1 MISFLM
7 ARLGLSG
14 LSGMATSLARPL
26 TYLAAALA
34 ILASVWAG
42 KTWDENRFEAVRSD
56 MIKLADARV
65 SERGQMW
72 AASIAAA
79 NAEVAKREAERER
92 AAAALSAQ
100 LVARR
105 EESSARI
112 SELERAT
119 AALPSSG
126 SGGLDRERV
135 RLLRRQ
141 SAPAPSRSLRDAGL
155 PPRRGETEVQSP
167 GQSP

>member
-56 MIKLADARV
+56 MTKLADARV
-65 SERGQMW
+65 SERDQQW
-72 AASIAAA
+72 TAQIAAA

-100 LVARR
+100 LAALR
-105 EESSARI
+105 EESSTRI
-112 SELERAT
+112 SELERAN
-119 AALPSSG
+119 AALPNAAACG
-126 SGGLDRERV
+126 IDRDRV

-141 SAPAPSRSLRDAGL
+141 SAPASSRSLGDAGL
-155 PPRRGETEVQSP
+155 PPRRGETEVQPP